1 MVHNKPTA
9 GELTFQSMTT
19 YTTDSKSL
27 IFLHHTV
34 PAADNTTQKS
44 QGRQVAAKPTSGKP
58 HFTPSFSFRKAAAP
72 ICVLLTLLFICKPTW
87 GIDWDINGNSS
98 TTINCN
104 TITLNASGKIAQNTT
119 HTYTITSSSDCPI
132 TVTLTANNI
141 GGNNGNVYLDI
152 LEGSTLLNANHW
164 TKDTYT
170 STSVT
175 STGGSITVSFTNTT
189 GKASS
194 SRSFTLSISQSCPCS
209 SCPAPTGVTV
219 SDITDNS
226 AQVSWTGDAA
236 ASSYNIRWWP
246 QVDYATVTLTAGDVW
261 GDGTGYQMLLDADA
275 NTYGTTI
282 PTTGGLTTSGDA
294 SAATYAEFEYKI
306 PTNADGALTTSN
318 IVFNNSITIQ
328 VPAGTYDWCI
338 TNPTPDDKMYIA
350 SANGN
355 IAGRA
360 DDYVFEAGYN
370 YEFVVTYNTAT
381 GGDRVDLTVLSP
393 VVPAS
398 YNHAEG
404 ITSSPY
410 TITGL
415 DPLTTYIVQVQAD
428 CGGGNESDWVTETFT
443 TLPPTPRIAQDLDP
457 WPQCGSEDATLTASL
472 RGGAPVPSGYT
483 YHWYSNSTCT
493 TEITSGVSGSNNNTL
508 TYHPATAGAQVW
520 CRLEKTGTIGETTFS
535 YTGSVQTYN
544 VPTGATSLTL
554 EVWGAQG
561 GIYSIGGGKG
571 GYSVGTLSL
580 ENLNTL
586 SGLYVYV
593 GGQGGGSSSA
603 GGWNGGGKSNS
614 YGSAGGG
621 GTDIATHNSNW
632 NTTDHY
638 YSRIIVAGGGGGEG
652 YSSTVGGDGGGLS
665 GDNGGNGT
673 ATGGEGASQTTGGTN
688 NAAGSFGTANT
699 THSNNGGGG
708 GGGWYGGSSGTSG
721 DTDSGGG
728 GGSGYVYTATSAT
741 NYPTGCLLNSNY
753 YLTDAST
760 TAGQRTGNGQA
771 KITAIGTL
779 SGPAGTVT
787 IQCCNLDANI
797 QFGN

>member
-19 YTTDSKSL
+19 YNNDSQSL
-27 IFLHHTV
+27 TSSHHTV
-34 PAADNTTQKS
+34 PAADNPTPQFHCV
-44 QGRQVAAKPTSGKP
+44 QVIS
-58 HFTPSFSFRKAAAP
+58 KAA
-72 ICVLLTLLFICKPTW
+72 TLLLFAFIAALTCSNHSAVAQGSWTW
-87 GIDWDINGNSS
+87 SISNNGTGDTPNNLPYAGCGQNYVISAS
-98 TTINCN
+98 AALKTCN
-104 TITLNASGKIAQNTT
+104 Q
-119 HTYTITSSSDCPI
+119 TYTINIENTTCPVTVTATGTEGLSGSGNLEVYEGTYEGGTRRINLQDNTSDSYTFPAGTSTI
-132 TVTLTANNI
+132 TVRFYFNGKGSKTRTFTVTLNQECCA
-141 GGNNGNVYLDI
+141 
-152 LEGSTLLNANHW
+152 
-164 TKDTYT
+164 
-170 STSVT
+170 
-175 STGGSITVSFTNTT
+175 
-189 GKASS
+189 
-194 SRSFTLSISQSCPCS
+194 
-209 SCPAPTGVTV
+209 CPAPTGVTV

-261 GDGTGYQMLLDADA
+261 GNGTGYQMLLDADA

-338 TNPTPDDKMYIA
+338 TNPAEGDRMWIA
-350 SANGN
+350 SSDGT

-370 YEFVVTYNTAT
+370 YEFVVSFNTST
-381 GGDRVDLTVLSP
+381 TGDRVDLTVSQIIP
-393 VVPAS
+393 DI

-404 ITSSPY
+404 IASSPY

-415 DPLTTYIVQVQAD
+415 DPLVTYVVQVQAD
-428 CGGGNESDWVTETFT
+428 CGGDGESNWITETFT
-443 TLPPTPRIAQDLDP
+443 TLPPTPTITQTDNPLP
-457 WPQCGSEDATLTASL
+457 ECGDGNATLVAS
-472 RGGAPVPSGYT
+472 VPSVPTGYV

-493 TEITSGVSGSNNNTL
+493 TEITTGISGTNNNTL
-508 TYHPATAGAQVW
+508 SYPATNAGQVW
-520 CRLEKTGTIGETTFS
+520 CRLEKIGTIGETTFS

-561 GIYSIGGGKG
+561 GIYNIGGGKG

-580 ENLNTL
+580 ENLNTF
-586 SGLYVYV
+586 SELYVYV
-593 GGQGGGSSSA
+593 GGQGGGTSSA

-721 DTDSGGG
+721 NTDSGGG